1 MIVITGTSGFIG
13 SNLVCELLQCGY
25 KDLVCVDLPGKT
37 DNSLYLSDKKR
48 LKYVDNDKLVSF
60 LQNNFRLIQMVIHLG
75 ACSDTTETKQQVF
88 EELNINYSKTLWN
101 FCAQFGLPLIYA
113 SSGATYGDGLAG
125 YSDNHACVRSYKP
138 LNLYGWSKQVF
149 DEWVLDQQ
157 NSPFY
162 WVGLKFFNV
171 YGPNEHHKGAMSSV
185 VLKAFNQIKREGYVT
200 LFKSHNPEY
209 KDGEQIRDFVYV
221 RDVCKAI
228 IYFIEHRTENGL
240 YNIGTGAGRTF
251 KDLVKGVFAAL
262 DQPEKITFID
272 TPVNI
277 RNKYQY
283 FTEADITKL
292 RSAGY
297 THPFASIEEGI
308 CDYVQNFLTPQK
320 FK

>member
-1 MIVITGTSGFIG
+1 MLYEVIT
-13 SNLVCELLQCGY
+13 VCELLQCGY

-125 YSDNHACVRSYKP
+125 YSDNHACVKSYKP

-200 LFKSHNPEY
+200 LFKSHNPDRITSY
-209 KDGEQIRDFVYV
+209 N
-221 RDVCKAI
+221 VC
-228 IYFIEHRTENGL
+228 Y
-240 YNIGTGAGRTF
+240 
-251 KDLVKGVFAAL
+251 
-262 DQPEKITFID
+262 
-272 TPVNI
+272 
-277 RNKYQY
+277 
-283 FTEADITKL
+283 TKL
-292 RSAGY
+292 LRERWCTTNQCSKGFK
-297 THPFASIEEGI
+297 THCLIFRYSSRKS
-308 CDYVQNFLTPQK
+308 CRLFSTKD
-320 FK
+320 